1 MAERLDEMAVKDD
14 EGRKYIEVGEDLHVV
29 WGDHMK
35 VVPGVLVMNNRI
47 TTAVLGFNGRPAL
60 LYDVRAGAEFEAH
73 YTLAV
78 VKGKVSVDCVYV
90 TVHSRQNG
98 LYMNR
103 AVCGLNKKLDKS
115 YTDIVYEYATI
126 WNKEIDRVDVDPL
139 RESPSGILRLN
150 EFKIGVAE
158 VARIYRSADWSKFEQ
173 PETVVFFQGQG
184 CSLGT
189 AKIFAVYNV
198 KLPDQPV
205 FLEVSGTVLDE
216 RFVRY
221 DEQALTGLVS
231 NCPASQRR

>member
-1 MAERLDEMAVKDD
+1 MLACLPFLAVADHLEIPLQHEK
-14 EGRKYIEVGEDLHVV
+14 GRKYIGVGEDLNVS
-29 WGDHMK
+29 WEGHME
-35 VVPGVLVMNNRI
+35 VIHSLLVDDDKI
-47 TTAVLGFNGRPAL
+47 STFLVGFNAGPAL
-60 LYDVRAGAEFEAH
+60 LYDVRAGAEFRAH

-78 VKGKVSVDCVYV
+78 IKDKVSVDCVYL

-173 PETVVFFQGQG
+173 PETVVFFSG
-184 CSLGT
+184 
-189 AKIFAVYNV
+189 KR
-198 KLPDQPV
+198 V
-205 FLEVSGTVLDE
+205 FFRDG
-216 RFVRY
+216 
-221 DEQALTGLVS
+221 
-231 NCPASQRR
+231 